1 MRNFSASMAKDFLVS
16 GFKQIKLEP
25 NSDVL
30 EYAIKRLDG
39 VPEWLTLFGVRCRDR
54 NLCSKELVDEVA
66 SEAGKLA
73 REEVL
78 KIVALSRRYGVILNS
93 VMKVGEASWSQIK
106 SVVETK
112 EARSVTNHAVS
123 TLIRNLVNMGIICE
137 TGGKYAIS
145 DALLIEGIRDELLPE

>member
-1 MRNFSASMAKDFLVS
+1 
-16 GFKQIKLEP
+16 
-25 NSDVL
+25 
-30 EYAIKRLDG
+30 
-39 VPEWLTLFGVRCRDR
+39 
-54 NLCSKELVDEVA
+54 
-66 SEAGKLA
+66 
-73 REEVL
+73 
-78 KIVALSRRYGVILNS
+78 
-93 VMKVGEASWSQIK
+93 MKVGEASWSQIK